1 MEKLMTKMDN
11 LLKVLDKN
19 IKIKEVKKLKEE
31 VFNNDALVKL
41 ITEYNN
47 TKNNDLKNSI
57 LKNELFQEYKS
68 KETELNILIL
78 EINQKLKELTKR
90 GNCSL

>member
-1 MEKLMTKMDN
+1 MTKMDN

>member
-1 MEKLMTKMDN
+1 MTKMDN
-11 LLKVLDKN
+11 LLKVLDEN
-19 IKIKEVKKLKEE
+19 IKIKEAKKLREE

-47 TKNNDLKNSI
+47 TNNNDLKNSI

>member
-11 LLKVLDKN
+11 LLKVLDEN
-19 IKIKEVKKLKEE
+19 IKIKEAKKLREE

-47 TKNNDLKNSI
+47 TNNNDLKNSI